1 MEEKQQLIE
10 EIKELIKINKD
21 DSIEINP
28 NFLDYFQ
35 VEELISIKEDLK
47 IRKSKIRESTFK
59 FLDEIYEKTKED

>member
-1 MEEKQQLIE
+1 MLYEVIT
-10 EIKELIKINKD
+10 
-21 DSIEINP
+21 

-35 VEELISIKEDLK
+35 VEELIFIKEDLK